1 MSIAKFFLI
10 LLTQTYCLIWPMPSQ
25 KTNSLSP
32 ITITSHRGFS
42 GKYPENTLLAIQ
54 KALELGVD
62 RIEIDVHQ
70 TKDSVLVLMH
80 DKTIDRT
87 TNGKGTIKALNYKEL
102 QVFSAGVKFDSLFL
116 EEKVP
121 TLAEILKMVQGKAQL
136 IIEIKEGHAYYP
148 NIEQRII
155 ETIAKAKAKDWC
167 IIHSFKDEVL
177 DKVHELDST
186 IVVHK
191 LLFSPLFYDFTKPTY
206 LAEFSV
212 YHRSITVGLVKKIHK
227 MDKKLNAWTVNEAA
241 KMQKLKA
248 LGVDGIITDFPD
260 VAMELK

>member
-1 MSIAKFFLI
+1 MNNQWLLDTFFLI
-10 LLTQTYCLIWPMPSQ
+10 VLAQIYCLIWSVQPQ

-42 GKYPENTLLAIQ
+42 GKYPENTLLAVQ
-54 KALELGVD
+54 KALALGVD

-87 TNGKGTIKALNYKEL
+87 TNGKGTIKAFNYKAL
-102 QVFSAGVKFDSLFL
+102 QAFSAGVKFNSLFL
-116 EEKVP
+116 EEKIP
-121 TLAEILKMVQGKAQL
+121 TLAEVLKVVQGKAQL
-136 IIEIKEGHAYYP
+136 IIEIKEGNAYYP

-155 ETIAKAKAKDWC
+155 ETITKAKAKDWC

-186 IVVHK
+186 IVLHK
-191 LLFSPLFYDFTKPTY
+191 LLLSPLFYDFTKPTY

-212 YHRSITVGLVKKIHK
+212 YHRSITSGLVEK
-227 MDKKLNAWTVNEAA
+227 NSQN
-241 KMQKLKA
+241 
-248 LGVDGIITDFPD
+248 G
-260 VAMELK
+260 